1 MNLNKRVGIPLQT
14 SNYEKKS
21 ENSHPEFSSVPHI
34 PPSIPKDI
42 VQSKVV
48 APSSTTEPENFD
60 KNKVHEYVFNVF
72 RLTARHLEE
81 NRLTEILKRIDV
93 IEEMWKDNKFN
104 DVLSKRIYLLAKGMK
119 IYFV

>member
-1 MNLNKRVGIPLQT
+1 M
-14 SNYEKKS
+14 
-21 ENSHPEFSSVPHI
+21 
-34 PPSIPKDI
+34 
-42 VQSKVV
+42 